1 MRLTGTEDLR
11 IRRSITNIRQA
22 FETLICE
29 KKYAAITVKELADRA
44 MINKKTFYQYYNSLD
59 DLLAELK
66 ADFSSS
72 YLKLIADYEIP
83 RDMDKINRMFFTF
96 SASAGE
102 VYDRIT
108 CSGDYGVI
116 QKDMMDSTM
125 RDFWHNSRWFRSFDE
140 YTQRIILQYIQV
152 STVGIY
158 RQWVEDGKMMPLE
171 GLIQLSSNLIYR
183 GMDYLGVGIRCS

>member
-11 IRRSITNIRQA
+11 VRRSVVNIRQA
-22 FETLICE
+22 FESLICE

-72 YLKLIADYEIP
+72 YLKLIADYRIP
-83 RDMDKINRMFFTF
+83 EDMDKINRAFFTF
-96 SASAGE
+96 SASAGD

-116 QKDMMDSTM
+116 QKNMMDSTM
-125 RDFWHNSRWFRSFDE
+125 HDFWHGSRWFQSFDE
-140 YTQRIILQYIQV
+140 FTQRVILQYIQV

-158 RQWVEDGKMMPLE
+158 RQWVEDGKKMPLE
-171 GLIQLSSNLIYR
+171 DLIQLSSNLIYR
-183 GMDYLGVGIRCS
+183 GMDRLRAGMR